1 MITEESAGKEPLPSA
16 PIAAPAPRLPD
27 PCQFLKALPV
37 PLRTTRAG
45 TWCSLLAPG
54 VWDCWAWRRGH
65 MSYSG
70 QGGGAWAGRT
80 LAGGYGEGPCP
91 TVGLAL
97 SHLYFLNAKL
107 SMSFLNLG
115 TVDIGMER
123 FFAGGGVVVYIVGG
137 LAAPWGSPHP
147 GWQEQ
152 PPSPAVMSEKVP
164 RWYRVSWGRGRLP
177 WWGSPALRYP
187 VLGGQWQGL
196 WTRQSLSNSF
206 FFFEINYVPAFWSWF
221 SH

>member
-16 PIAAPAPRLPD
+16 PIAVPTPQLPD

-37 PLRTTRAG
+37 PLRETRAG
-45 TWCSLLAPG
+45 TWHSLLAPG
-54 VWDCWAWRRGH
+54 VWDCWAWSRGPT
-65 MSYSG
+65 SYSA

-97 SHLYFLNAKL
+97 SHLCFLNAKL

-123 FFAGGGVVVYIVGG
+123 FFAGGGDRRVHCGRFSSTLG
-137 LAAPWGSPHP
+137 LSPPRMPGAASF
-147 GWQEQ
+147 
-152 PPSPAVMSEKVP
+152 PSSDE
-164 RWYRVSWGRGRLP
+164 
-177 WWGSPALRYP
+177 
-187 VLGGQWQGL
+187 
-196 WTRQSLSNSF
+196 
-206 FFFEINYVPAFWSWF
+206 
-221 SH
+221 